1 MLCPFCLLHGIEE
14 ECYLRTYK
22 TKPVCTVP
30 ECIVLHIEWLHHV
43 LQSLP
48 WKNETTAGSVN
59 IVHEYEGW
67 RVPEESWMEMEAAE
81 EEAFFVNILVTEEEE
96 IEDLESIM
104 KEEEESM
111 R

>member
-1 MLCPFCLLHGIEE
+1 MFTPSMAMQVFGNKNPEEWSRIIEDNMLCPFCLLHGIEE

-30 ECIVLHIEWLHHV
+30 ECKELHIEWLHHV

-48 WKNETTAGSVN
+48 WKKETTAGSVN

-67 RVPEESWMEMEAAE
+67 RVPE
-81 EEAFFVNILVTEEEE
+81 
-96 IEDLESIM
+96 
-104 KEEEESM
+104 
-111 R
+111 